1 MVRGLKDPVA
11 GGDDSRDQPQQEA
24 GSSLGLKG
32 QEAGIVLP
40 EAPRA
45 GGVG

>member
-1 MVRGLKDPVA
+1 MVGRLKDPVA
-11 GGDDSRDQPQQEA
+11 GGDSSRDQPQQEA
-24 GSSLGLKG
+24 VNPLGLKG

-40 EAPRA
+40 EPPRA

>member
-1 MVRGLKDPVA
+1 MVKRLKDPVA
-11 GGDDSRDQPQQEA
+11 GGANSIDQPQQEA
-24 GSSLGLKG
+24 VNPSGLKG

-40 EAPRA
+40 EPPGA